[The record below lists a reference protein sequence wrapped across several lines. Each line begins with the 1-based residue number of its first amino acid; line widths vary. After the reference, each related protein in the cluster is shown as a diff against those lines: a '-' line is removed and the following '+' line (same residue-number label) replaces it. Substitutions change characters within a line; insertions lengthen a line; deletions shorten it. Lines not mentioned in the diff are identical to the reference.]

1 MTTGV
6 FTSFA
11 HWVGVHL
18 KNFDDDQGSL
28 LLMVCW
34 KLWLSRNDKVW
45 NGNMATPESLMEAT
59 KRYLADWLSVTEK
72 PAVSSKQK
80 LAENSDDHKKFEC
93 QFCLKEFSN
102 SQALGGHQNAHKKER
117 MKRKRLQIQA
127 RKASSLSYY
136 LQPHQ
141 NQKKNSNNN
150 CSGGPFTYNII
161 NYHPSASASSTW
173 CFDPSQSYFTVYD
186 EGTQINFRAT
196 QDQHHLLPQ
205 TRNTEKTVKTKEH
218 STMMMKQSLDLD
230 LGLNLR

>member
-1 MTTGV
+1 MGKDENFSSLIV
-6 FTSFA
+6 PPPCKK
-11 HWVGVHL
+11 L
-18 KNFDDDQGSL
+18 KLFGFDLTNNPEAYHHHES
-28 LLMVCW
+28 VNSSSSSST
-34 KLWLSRNDKVW
+34 LS
-45 NGNMATPESLMEAT
+45 S
-59 KRYLADWLSVTEK
+59 EK
-72 PAVSSKQK
+72 PAVSSKQQK
-80 LAENSDDHKKFEC
+80 SAENSDDHKKFEC

-196 QDQHHLLPQ
+196 QDHHHLLPQ

>member
-1 MTTGV
+1 MGKDEKFSSLIV
-6 FTSFA
+6 PPPCKK
-11 HWVGVHL
+11 L
-18 KNFDDDQGSL
+18 KLFGFDLTNNNPSSSSSSDSSHHQEAYHHHES
-28 LLMVCW
+28 VNSSSSSST
-34 KLWLSRNDKVW
+34 LS
-45 NGNMATPESLMEAT
+45 S
-59 KRYLADWLSVTEK
+59 EK
-72 PAVSSKQK
+72 PAVSSKQQK
-80 LAENSDDHKKFEC
+80 SAENSDDHKKFEC

-196 QDQHHLLPQ
+196 QDQHHHLLPQ